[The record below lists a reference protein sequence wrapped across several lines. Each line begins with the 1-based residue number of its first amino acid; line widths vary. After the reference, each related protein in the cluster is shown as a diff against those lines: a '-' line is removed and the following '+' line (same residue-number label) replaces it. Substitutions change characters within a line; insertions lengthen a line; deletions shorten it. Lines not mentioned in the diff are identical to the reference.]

1 MTNNAKPP
9 VPSFRSF
16 RSQRSK
22 ASENCDTNK
31 SSGGSYVEGFN
42 KRLHSKRTLR
52 RSTHEHRG
60 SHETTADDASKLFVI
75 DRVGDLNS
83 AKYGPSSHS
92 APLNTT
98 SSGTFEGT
106 DREIK

>member
-31 SSGGSYVEGFN
+31 SSGGSYLEGFN
-42 KRLHSKRTLR
+42 KRTLR
-52 RSTHEHRG
+52 RSTHEYRG
-60 SHETTADDASKLFVI
+60 SHETRADDASKLFVI